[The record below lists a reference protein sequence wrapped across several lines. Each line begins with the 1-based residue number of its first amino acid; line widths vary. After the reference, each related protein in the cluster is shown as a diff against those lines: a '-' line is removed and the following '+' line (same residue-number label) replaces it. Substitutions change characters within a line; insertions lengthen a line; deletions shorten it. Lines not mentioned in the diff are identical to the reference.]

1 MSREPPQ
8 RDGGSRGWGWGDAL
22 GLMFFSAPS
31 PLLAVSHCI
40 LPNAHRARITTPS
53 EELMPSN
60 CGAGE
65 DS

>member
-1 MSREPPQ
+1 M
-8 RDGGSRGWGWGDAL
+8 SRGWGWADAL
-22 GLMFFSAPS
+22 GLMFFSASS

-40 LPNAHRARITTPS
+40 LPNARRARITMPS

>member
-1 MSREPPQ
+1 M
-8 RDGGSRGWGWGDAL
+8 SRGWGWADAL

-40 LPNAHRARITTPS
+40 LPNARRARITMPS